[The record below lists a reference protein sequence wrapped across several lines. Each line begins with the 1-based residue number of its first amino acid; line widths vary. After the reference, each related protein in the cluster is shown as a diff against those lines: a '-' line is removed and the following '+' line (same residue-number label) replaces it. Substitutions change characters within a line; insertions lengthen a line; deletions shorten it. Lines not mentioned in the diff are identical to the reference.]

1 MSSGAK
7 VVSAIAVQADKD
19 TIPQSGW
26 KILPVV
32 SNGLTVS
39 TSLTESE
46 TIAGGRIAKSGMVTG
61 GEISGDIE
69 TELMFGVYDDL
80 LAAAFWSDWVVGATG
95 APDTLK
101 IGSTKKMFAV
111 TKDFTD
117 INVNHIFKD
126 CVVNSLSLEVDAESL
141 VKVKFGMM
149 GLGYASSDATSFAK
163 SPTATPDG
171 KKASGL
177 SIGTIKVDG
186 AQIGV
191 CVEAFKFE
199 LDNQAE
205 VQKCL
210 GDNIYGGNIL
220 AMLANASGS
229 LTLAY
234 SQAAHNIIKEQLT
247 GRTFSLEVPI
257 QFDTKKYVIK
267 IPKMQ
272 VSGEIP
278 NPSGKDLVTVDVNYT
293 VVDESPVIERYKA

>member
-7 VVSAIAVQADKD
+7 VVSAIAVQTDKD
-19 TIPQSGW
+19 TNPVSGW

-39 TSLTESE
+39 ASLTESE
-46 TIAGGRIAKSGMVTG
+46 LIADGRVAKSGMVTG
-61 GEISGDIE
+61 GEISGEID

-80 LAAAFWSDWVVGATG
+80 LAAAFWSDWQDGT
-95 APDTLK
+95 PDTLQ
-101 IGSTKKMFAV
+101 IGSTKKQFAI

-117 INVNHIFKD
+117 INVNHIFKG
-126 CVVNSLSLEVDAESL
+126 CVVNSFALEVDAESL

-149 GLGYASSDATSFAK
+149 GLGYEESNTVSFAK
-163 SPTATPDG
+163 TPTPAQDG

-177 SIGTIKVDG
+177 SIGTIKVDST
-186 AQIGV
+186 QIGV

-220 AMLANASGS
+220 AMLANATGS

-257 QFDTKKYVIK
+257 EFDSQKYVIK

-272 VSGEIP
+272 VNGEIP
-278 NPSGKDLVTVDVNYT
+278 SPSGKDLVTVDVNYT
-293 VVDESPVIERYKA
+293 VVDESPIIERHEA

>member
-7 VVSAIAVQADKD
+7 VVSAIAAQTDKD
-19 TIPQSGW
+19 KIPTTGW
-26 KILPVV
+26 KNLPVV
-32 SNGLTVS
+32 SNGLTV
-39 TSLTESE
+39 TASLTESE
-46 TIAGGRIAKSGMVTG
+46 TIADSRIAKSGMVTG

-80 LAAAFWSDWVVGATG
+80 LAAAFWSDWVAGT
-95 APDTLK
+95 PSTLK
-101 IGSTKKMFAV
+101 IGSTKKQFAI

-117 INVNHIFKD
+117 INVNHVFKD
-126 CVVNSLSLEVDAESL
+126 CVVNSFSLEVDAESL
-141 VKVKFGMM
+141 VKTKFGIM
-149 GLGYASSDATSFAK
+149 GLGYEASETASFAK
-163 SPTATPDG
+163 SPTAIPDG

-186 AQIGV
+186 VQIGV

-234 SQAAHNIIKEQLT
+234 SQAAHNIVKEQLT

-257 QFDTKKYVIK
+257 QFDAKKYVIK

-278 NPSGKDLVTVDVNYT
+278 SPSGKDLVTVDVNFN
-293 VVDESPVIERYKA
+293 VVDESPVIERHGA

>member
-7 VVSAIAVQADKD
+7 VVSAIAVQTNKD
-19 TIPQSGW
+19 TNPTTGW

-39 TSLTESE
+39 ASLTESE
-46 TIAGGRIAKSGMVTG
+46 IIADGRVAKSGMVTG
-61 GEISGDIE
+61 GEISGEID

-80 LAAAFWSDWVVGATG
+80 IAAAFWSDWVTGTPATL
-95 APDTLK
+95 ATLK
-101 IGSTKKMFAV
+101 IGSTKKQFAI

-117 INVNHIFKD
+117 IGVYHVFKG
-126 CVVNSLSLEVDAESL
+126 CVVNSFSLEVDAESL
-141 VKVKFGMM
+141 VKVNFGIM
-149 GLGYASSDATSFAK
+149 GLGYEASNTASFAK
-163 SPTATPDG
+163 SPTTATDG

-186 AQIGV
+186 TQIGV

-234 SQAAHNIIKEQLT
+234 SQAAHNIITEQLT

-278 NPSGKDLVTVDVNYT
+278 SPSGKDLVTVDVNYT
-293 VVDESPVIERYKA
+293 VVDESPVIERHEA

>member
-46 TIAGGRIAKSGMVTG
+46 TIADGRIAKSGMVTG
-61 GEISGDIE
+61 GEISGEID

-80 LAAAFWSDWVVGATG
+80 LAAAFWSDWQDGS
-95 APDTLK
+95 PDTLQ
-101 IGSTKKMFAV
+101 IGSTKKLFAV

-117 INVNHIFKD
+117 INVNHIFKG
-126 CVVNSLSLEVDAESL
+126 CVVNSLALEVDAESL

-149 GLGYASSDATSFAK
+149 GLGYEESNTVSFAK
-163 SPTATPDG
+163 TPTPAQDG

-186 AQIGV
+186 TQVGV
-191 CVEAFKFE
+191 CVESFKFE

-247 GRTFSLEVPI
+247 GRTFALEVPI
-257 QFDTKKYVIK
+257 EFDSQKYVIK

-272 VSGEIP
+272 VNGEIP
-278 NPSGKDLVTVDVNYT
+278 SPSGKDLVTVDVNYT
-293 VVDESPVIERYKA
+293 VVDESPVIERHEA

>member
-7 VVSAIAVQADKD
+7 VVSAIAVQTDKD

-46 TIAGGRIAKSGMVTG
+46 TIADGRIAKSGMVTG
-61 GEISGDIE
+61 GEISGEID

-80 LAAAFWSDWVVGATG
+80 LAAAFWSDWQEGT
-95 APDTLK
+95 PDTLK
-101 IGSTKKMFAV
+101 IGSTKKLFAV

-117 INVNHIFKD
+117 INVNHIFKG
-126 CVVNSLSLEVDAESL
+126 CVVNSLALEVDAESL

-149 GLGYASSDATSFAK
+149 GLGYEESSAVSFAK
-163 SPTATPDG
+163 TPTPAQDG

-177 SIGTIKVDG
+177 SIGTIKVDNT
-186 AQIGV
+186 QIGV

-257 QFDTKKYVIK
+257 EFDSQKYVIK

-272 VSGEIP
+272 VNGEIP
-278 NPSGKDLVTVDVNYT
+278 SPSGKDLVTVDVNYT
-293 VVDESPVIERYKA
+293 VVDESPVIERHEA

>member
-7 VVSAIAVQADKD
+7 VVSAIAVQTDKD
-19 TIPQSGW
+19 TNPTTGW

-39 TSLTESE
+39 ASLTESE
-46 TIAGGRIAKSGMVTG
+46 TIADSRITKSGMVTG

-80 LAAAFWSDWVVGATG
+80 LAAAFWSQWQSGTPA
-95 APDTLK
+95 TLK
-101 IGSTKKMFAV
+101 IGSTKTEFAI

-117 INVNHIFKD
+117 INVNHLFKG
-126 CVVNSLSLEVDAESL
+126 CVVNSFSLEVDAESL
-141 VKVKFGMM
+141 VKAKFGIM
-149 GLGYASSDATSFAK
+149 GLGYEASNTASFAK

-186 AQIGV
+186 VQIGV

-278 NPSGKDLVTVDVNYT
+278 SPSGKDLVTVDVNYT
-293 VVDESPVIERYKA
+293 VVDESPVIERHGA

>member
-7 VVSAIAVQADKD
+7 VVSAIAAQTDKD
-19 TIPQSGW
+19 KIPTTGW

-39 TSLTESE
+39 ASLTESE
-46 TIAGGRIAKSGMVTG
+46 TISDGRISKSGMVTG

-69 TELMFGVYDDL
+69 TELMFGVYDGL
-80 LAAAFWSDWVVGATG
+80 LAAAFWSDWVTG
-95 APDTLK
+95 TPSTLQ
-101 IGSTKKMFAV
+101 IGSTRKQFAI

-117 INVNHIFKD
+117 INVNHVFKG
-126 CVVNSLSLEVDAESL
+126 CVVNSFSLEVDAESL
-141 VKVKFGMM
+141 VKAKFGIM
-149 GLGYASSDATSFAK
+149 GLGYEASETASFAK
-163 SPTATPDG
+163 TPAVTPDG

-186 AQIGV
+186 VQIGV

-234 SQAAHNIIKEQLT
+234 SPAAHNIIKEQLT

-278 NPSGKDLVTVDVNYT
+278 SPSGKDLVTVDVNYN
-293 VVDESPVIERYKA
+293 VVDESPVIERHGA

>member
-7 VVSAIAVQADKD
+7 VVSAIAAQTNKD
-19 TIPQSGW
+19 TTPTTGW

-39 TSLTESE
+39 ASLTESE
-46 TIAGGRIAKSGMVTG
+46 TIADSRIAKSGMVTG
-61 GEISGDIE
+61 GEISGDIN

-80 LAAAFWSDWVVGATG
+80 LAAAFWSDWVDGT
-95 APDTLK
+95 PDTLK
-101 IGSTKKMFAV
+101 IGSTKKQFAI

-117 INVNHIFKD
+117 IGVYHVFKG
-126 CVVNSLSLEVDAESL
+126 CVVNSFSLEVDAESL
-141 VKVKFGMM
+141 VKVNFGIM
-149 GLGYASSDATSFAK
+149 GLGYEASNTASFAK
-163 SPTATPDG
+163 SPTAATDG

-186 AQIGV
+186 TQIGV

-234 SQAAHNIIKEQLT
+234 SQAAHNIIKEQLS

-267 IPKMQ
+267 IPKIQ

-278 NPSGKDLVTVDVNYT
+278 SPSGKDLVTVDVNYT
-293 VVDESPVIERYKA
+293 VVDETPVIERYKA

>member
-7 VVSAIAVQADKD
+7 VVSAIAVQTDKD

-46 TIAGGRIAKSGMVTG
+46 TIADGRIAKLGMVTS
-61 GEISGDIE
+61 GEISGEID

-80 LAAAFWSDWVVGATG
+80 LAAAFWSDWQDGT
-95 APDTLK
+95 PDTLQ
-101 IGSTKKMFAV
+101 IGSTKKLFAV

-117 INVNHIFKD
+117 INVNHIFKG

-149 GLGYASSDATSFAK
+149 GLGYEESSTVSFAK
-163 SPTATPDG
+163 KPTPAQDG

-186 AQIGV
+186 TQVGV
-191 CVEAFKFE
+191 CVESFKFE

-257 QFDTKKYVIK
+257 KFDSQKYVII

-272 VSGEIP
+272 VNGEIP
-278 NPSGKDLVTVDVNYT
+278 SPSGKDLVTVEVNYT
-293 VVDESPVIERYKA
+293 VVDKSPVIERHEA